1 LRTAG
6 DAGVIPPP
14 AVLGNVAAGGAEGSA
29 CVDATAAAVT
39 GLTSTA
45 WASASSAANVTITS
59 PTLTT
64 CCSVTCTW
72 ATTPV

>member
-6 DAGVIPPP
+6 DAGLGRSAERCTTA
-14 AVLGNVAAGGAEGSA
+14 AVAG
-29 CVDATAAAVT
+29 VDAADILAA

-45 WASASSAANVTITS
+45 VGSASSAANVTITS

-72 ATTPV
+72 ATMPV